1 MKLCVFFLLFH
12 SIVIDTIQMKIIS
25 YQEDNVLYMSFRRPF
40 GSYLFSRE
48 VEGIDR
54 ILWTTTLTD
63 SSAAGDQAL
72 VSIAC
77 Q

>member
-1 MKLCVFFLLFH
+1 MCVF
-12 SIVIDTIQMKIIS
+12 SIIS
-25 YQEDNVLYMSFRRPF
+25 FYCYRHHSNEDNILKDNVLYMSFRRPF

-63 SSAAGDQAL
+63 SSATGDQAL